1 MAPGPPTSHKRCR
14 QHLDVGAP
22 PPAQPHLEVV
32 TASSPVMC
40 DGEGFGCIKGTA
52 VGGGYTSEHGHA
64 EHVRRV
70 CTSLPPNCSLCMHD
84 DHQVKKNAERH
95 EATLG
100 NSAMAQGYAA
110 YAEPGCSN
118 KATRS
123 ADVHTDKTNFR
134 CPLHCTPLHP
144 TPLHPTSVHST
155 PLRST
160 ITLHSS
166 HTNPSLALTLPLV
179 ASDPLHSTPRFVVIA
194 GRQHCCYTANKDDA
208 KRWNK
213 AMVEAGCKFPCGLEK
228 KDCYCQN
235 YITEP

>member
-1 MAPGPPTSHKRCR
+1 MECEWGGPLVDDLCLTQAGIEDPLDSALEDCLLSLLLLPGADGAMAPGPPTSHKRCR
-14 QHLDVGAP
+14 QDLDVGAP

-95 EATLG
+95 KATLG

-110 YAEPGCSN
+110 YAELGLSLIHISEP
-118 KATRS
+118 TR
-123 ADVHTDKTNFR
+123 
-134 CPLHCTPLHP
+134 P
-144 TPLHPTSVHST
+144 
-155 PLRST
+155 
-160 ITLHSS
+160 
-166 HTNPSLALTLPLV
+166 
-179 ASDPLHSTPRFVVIA
+179 
-194 GRQHCCYTANKDDA
+194 Y
-208 KRWNK
+208 
-213 AMVEAGCKFPCGLEK
+213 
-228 KDCYCQN
+228 
-235 YITEP
+235 